1 MERPIVVGVDGSTS
15 ALHAVRWA
23 AGEAVRRG
31 LPLRFVH
38 VYSTPVGLPGGIIE
52 PAVVQDALRERG
64 RQWLDEARQEAAA
77 VSDDLH
83 PSQTLAA
90 ASIVPM
96 LVKESRTASMLVLG
110 TRGLGGFAELLI
122 GSTAV
127 TLAGRTQCPMV
138 VVRGEESVHG
148 PVVVGVDGLPTSEAA
163 VAFAFAQASLH
174 DADLVAVHTWVD
186 PVADTLLLGHPEP
199 PDFAPARQRAHETL
213 AERLAGW
220 QEKYP
225 DVHVTREVVRDHPSP
240 ALLRHA
246 QSARL
251 MVVGTR
257 GRGGFSGLVLGST
270 GQHLLHHAP
279 CPVAV
284 VRTEPDPLS

>member
-1 MERPIVVGVDGSTS
+1 MKYPVVVGVDGSES

-23 AGEAVRRG
+23 AEEAVRRG
-31 LPLRFVH
+31 LPLRLVH
-38 VYSTPVGLPGGIIE
+38 VYSTPVGLPGGLIE
-52 PAVVQDALRERG
+52 PAVVGDALREQG
-64 RQWLDEARQEAAA
+64 RRWLEEARQEVAA

-83 PSQTLAA
+83 PSQVLAA
-90 ASIVPM
+90 ASIVPI
-96 LVKESRTASMLVLG
+96 LVKESRTASLLVLG
-110 TRGLGGFAELLI
+110 TRGLGGFAGLLI

-127 TLAGRTQCPMV
+127 LLAGRAECPMV

-163 VAFAFAQASLH
+163 VAFAFAHASRH
-174 DADLVAVHTWVD
+174 DADLIAVHALAD
-186 PVADTLLLGHPEP
+186 PVAETLLLGHSEP
-199 PDFAPARQRAHETL
+199 PDFEPAQQRAHETL

-225 DVHVTREVVRDHPSP
+225 DVHVTRDVVRDHPSA

-246 QSARL
+246 EGARL
-251 MVVGTR
+251 VVVGTR

-284 VRTEPDPLS
+284 VRTELDPTA